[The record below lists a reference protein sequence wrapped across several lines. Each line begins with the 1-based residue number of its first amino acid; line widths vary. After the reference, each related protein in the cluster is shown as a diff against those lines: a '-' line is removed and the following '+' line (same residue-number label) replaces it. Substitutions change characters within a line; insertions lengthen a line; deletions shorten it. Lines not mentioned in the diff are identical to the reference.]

1 MIERK
6 EMPTK
11 LAGSVSGHVHCASH
25 AKTDSHTIF
34 THTFISV
41 LRSYRCGS
49 KTELTAVL
57 IVQIQYCAVVPPAQL
72 C

>member
-34 THTFISV
+34 THTYIHLYMEVFCV
-41 LRSYRCGS
+41 RTGV
-49 KTELTAVL
+49 AVR
-57 IVQIQYCAVVPPAQL
+57 QSSPQC
-72 C
+72 